1 MQDIFFRW
9 IDLLASILFGWQE
22 QRRAQRSLLVTR
34 EADRFVISRR
44 EKDQDV
50 VVANVPIG
58 SGTSGQWQEARN
70 RLTTFALPA
79 EELVAQH
86 ISVPAQARDFVP
98 GIIRNQIDRLSPWPR
113 DQIAYG
119 FDASPGA
126 DDPATLD
133 VCVLITSRQAVDA
146 AQAELA
152 ASGLVLD
159 RIAGR
164 LPEMPDTF
172 VTLWSRVGDA
182 SQERLKSG
190 RRLVATS
197 IASGVVLS
205 ALISVWAFMSA
216 SDIGD
221 ETDALA
227 TRIATLERSIR
238 GTSGPS
244 AAGAHNPV
252 QRAWIDK
259 ANSRSAVLALETV
272 SKALPD
278 AAHLTEFGLDNA
290 TLHLSGLADDVPSL
304 IAPLERSGALTE
316 VHFFAP
322 TTRGPDGAL
331 FWFHIEARLKPQS
344 EPGKE

>member
-1 MQDIFFRW
+1 M
-9 IDLLASILFGWQE
+9 
-22 QRRAQRSLLVTR
+22 R
-34 EADRFVISRR
+34 EADRFVVSRR
-44 EKDQDV
+44 DKDRDI
-50 VVANVPIG
+50 VVANVPAG

-70 RLTTFALPA
+70 RLTTFELPTD
-79 EELVAQH
+79 ELVAQY
-86 ISVPAQARDFVP
+86 INVPAQARDYVP

-119 FDASPGA
+119 FQASPSA

-146 AQAELA
+146 AQAELS
-152 ASGLVLD
+152 ASGLALD

-164 LPEMPDTF
+164 PPGMPETL
-172 VTLWSRVGDA
+172 VTLWSRVADA

-190 RRLVATS
+190 RRLITTS
-197 IASGVVLS
+197 IASAVVVS

-221 ETDALA
+221 ETDALN
-227 TRIATLERSIR
+227 TRIATLERTIR
-238 GTSGPS
+238 GISAPSG
-244 AAGAHNPV
+244 AGGHNPV

-259 ANSRSAVLALETV
+259 ANSRSAVLALEAV

-278 AAHLTEFGLDNA
+278 SAHLTEFGLENA
-290 TLHLSGLADDVPSL
+290 TLHLTGLAGDVPSL

>member
-22 QRRAQRSLLVTR
+22 QRRAQRSLLIKR
-34 EADRFVISRR
+34 EADRFVVSRR
-44 EKDQDV
+44 EKDRDT
-50 VVANVPIG
+50 VVAEVPVG
-58 SGTSGQWQEARN
+58 SRTSEQWQEARN
-70 RLTTFALPA
+70 RLTTFELPA
-79 EELVAQH
+79 GELVAQH
-86 ISVPAQARDFVP
+86 INVPAQARDFVP

-119 FDASPGA
+119 FESTPSP
-126 DDPATLD
+126 DEPATLD

-152 ASGLVLD
+152 DSGLALD

-164 LPEMPDTF
+164 PPGMPNTL
-172 VTLWSRVGDA
+172 VTLWSRFADA
-182 SQERLKSG
+182 SQERLRSG
-190 RRLVATS
+190 RRLIMAS
-197 IASGVVLS
+197 IASAVVVS

-238 GTSGPS
+238 GTAAPS
-244 AAGAHNPV
+244 AAGARNPV
-252 QRAWIDK
+252 QRAWIEK
-259 ANSRSAVLALETV
+259 ANSRSAVLAFETV

-278 AAHLTEFGLDNA
+278 TAHLTEFGLENA
-290 TLHLSGLADDVPSL
+290 TLHLTGLAGDVPSL
-304 IAPLERSGALTE
+304 IAPLEHSGALTD
-316 VHFFAP
+316 VHFIAP
-322 TTRGPDGAL
+322 TTRGPDGTL
-331 FWFHIEARLKPQS
+331 FWFHIEARLKQLS